1 MKTDLVVLKFGS
13 SVLRTA
19 ADLPWVVQAIYAH
32 VRRGE
37 RVVAVVSAFAGMTD
51 ALYARARDHGSDA
64 HATAALV
71 ATGEHESAAL
81 LALALDRCGV
91 QARLLAPHAV
101 NLRTRGAPL
110 DSEPASV
117 DADAFRRA
125 LDATPVVVFPGF
137 CGLDDDGHVALLGR
151 GGSDL
156 TALFLAEQLDARC
169 VLVKDVDGLYERDPA
184 LPGPPPTRFTRL
196 TWEDALRVGGKVVQP
211 KTLRAARLHG
221 RTLEIRAIGAPG
233 GTLVGPQAA
242 ELRHRATHRRS
253 LRVVLLG
260 LGTVGTGVLERL
272 QQRPDLFEIV
282 RIAVRDPARHVARGV
297 PADLLTTDPWA
308 AIETDADVVVE
319 ALGGAEPAAAL
330 LLAALA
336 EGRRVVTANK
346 AALAAR
352 YGEFAPHLSGAA
364 PRLRASASVG
374 GAVPV
379 LEAVV
384 ANASAGGVARVRGVV
399 NGTCNY
405 VLDRLADGLDLHA
418 AIAEAQLAG
427 FAEPDPTFDVSGHDA
442 AHKLKLIVAL
452 ATGRVPERIDVHG
465 LDDATVEAQRDA
477 VAAGRRVKLVANW
490 DGVEARVGL
499 ESLASDD
506 PLATAR
512 AEGNVV
518 ELTRT
523 DGRVVR
529 LAGRGAGRAPTTTAV
544 VADLLDVLEDCVNV
558 EREAPSAERISSPRR
573 PAASA

>member
-1 MKTDLVVLKFGS
+1 MKSDLVVLKFGS

-37 RVVAVVSAFAGMTD
+37 RVVAVVSAFAGVTD
-51 ALYARARDHGSDA
+51 ALYSRAREQGSDE

-71 ATGEHESAAL
+71 STGEHESAAL

-91 QARLLAPHAV
+91 PARLLAPYAV

-110 DSEPASV
+110 DAEPADVDV
-117 DADAFRRA
+117 DAFHRA
-125 LDATPVVVFPGF
+125 LAATPVAVVPGF

-156 TALFLAEQLDARC
+156 TALFLADRLDARC

-184 LPGPPPTRFTRL
+184 LPGPPPARFARL

-211 KTLRAARLHG
+211 KTLRTARLHG

-233 GTLVGPQAA
+233 GTLVGPHAA
-242 ELRHRATHRRS
+242 ELQSGATQRRP
-253 LRVVLLG
+253 LRVALLG
-260 LGTVGTGVLERL
+260 LGTVGAGVFERL
-272 QQRPDLFEIV
+272 RQRPDLFEIV

-297 PADLLTTDPWA
+297 PAELLTTDPGSAIA
-308 AIETDADVVVE
+308 ADADVVVE
-319 ALGGAEPAAAL
+319 ALGGSEPTANL

-336 EGRRVVTANK
+336 NGRRVVTANK

-352 YGEFAPHLSGAA
+352 YDDFAPHLAG
-364 PRLRASASVG
+364 PVPPLRAAASVG

-379 LEAVV
+379 LEAV
-384 ANASAGGVARVRGVV
+384 AAHAAQGGITRVRGVV

-405 VLDRLADGLDLHA
+405 VLDRLADGLDLQA

-427 FAEPDPTFDVSGHDA
+427 YAEPDPTFDVSGQDA
-442 AHKLKLIVAL
+442 AYKLKLIVAL
-452 ATGRVPERIDVHG
+452 ATGRAPEHIDVHG
-465 LDDATVEAQRDA
+465 LDEGTVDAQRDA
-477 VAAGRRVKLVANW
+477 LAAGRRVKLVASW
-490 DGVEARVGL
+490 DGVEARVAL

-506 PLATAR
+506 PLAAAR

-518 ELTRT
+518 ELTRA

-544 VADLLDVLEDCVNV
+544 VADLLDVLEECAGRDPSSVDCV
-558 EREAPSAERISSPRR
+558 SYPRR